1 MDTREKDIEKLK
13 DYKGG
18 GTLDLMTAVYGDKYS
33 RKELKIMT
41 DDKEIIFREIYKNNV
56 VPIMGFME
64 MFELIKSKE
73 ILVGIAS
80 NAIRKNVKMILS
92 ELKIYGKFDSIIC
105 GDEVKKGKPDPEMFN
120 ETVDRFNLKKE
131 ECLIF
136 EDSIEGVTAA
146 VNSNV
151 ALAVSNPPAA
161 LKKSTLRIGLV
172 IAPVESVPITASAL
186 PSSVLEPVGNVAPEA
201 AIAIAPVPSEEIV
214 APSKLIELEERNIS
228 FHLLSA
234 LPKL

>member
-1 MDTREKDIEKLK
+1 MIKGVIFDMDGTIVDSLPYHYRAWETFFEENKVENFSEKLK

-56 VPIMGFME
+56 LPIKGFME
-64 MFELIKSKE
+64 IFELIKSKK
-73 ILVGIAS
+73 ILVGLAS

-92 ELKIYGKFDSIIC
+92 ELKIYEKFDSIIC
-105 GDEVKKGKPDPEMFN
+105 GDEVEKGKPDPEMFN
-120 ETVDRFNLKKE
+120 ETVNRFKLKKD

-136 EDSIEGVTAA
+136 EDSVEGVTAA

-151 ALAVSNPPAA
+151 DVIGITSSSSD
-161 LKKSTLRIGLV
+161 KILRDRGC
-172 IAPVESVPITASAL
+172 
-186 PSSVLEPVGNVAPEA
+186 
-201 AIAIAPVPSEEIV
+201 
-214 APSKLIELEERNIS
+214 KLTIENYLN
-228 FHLLSA
+228 FDLSI
-234 LPKL
+234 

>member
-1 MDTREKDIEKLK
+1 MKKGIIFDMDGTIVDSLPYHYKAWKIFFKENKVENFSKKLK

-56 VPIMGFME
+56 VPIMGFMD
-64 MFELIKSKE
+64 MFELIKSKN
-73 ILVGIAS
+73 ILVGLAS
-80 NAIRKNVKMILS
+80 NAVRKNVKMIFS
-92 ELKIYGKFDSIIC
+92 ELKIYEKFDSIIC
-105 GDEVKKGKPDPEMFN
+105 GDEVRKGKPDPEMFD

-136 EDSIEGVTAA
+136 EDSVEGVSAA

-151 ALAVSNPPAA
+151 DVVGITS
-161 LKKSTLRIGLV
+161 STSEKILIDKGC
-172 IAPVESVPITASAL
+172 ITTIDNYLNFDMSIY
-186 PSSVLEPVGNVAPEA
+186 G
-201 AIAIAPVPSEEIV
+201 
-214 APSKLIELEERNIS
+214 
-228 FHLLSA
+228 
-234 LPKL
+234 

>member
-1 MDTREKDIEKLK
+1 MIKGVIFDMDGTIVDSLPYHYEAWKIFFNENKVENFSEKLK

-56 VPIMGFME
+56 VPIAGFME
-64 MFELIKSKE
+64 MFELIKSKK

-92 ELKIYGKFDSIIC
+92 ELKIYEEFDSIIC
-105 GDEVKKGKPDPEMFN
+105 GDEVRKGKPDPEMFN

-131 ECLIF
+131 KCLIF
-136 EDSIEGVTAA
+136 EDSVEGVTAA
-146 VNSNV
+146 ANSKV
-151 ALAVSNPPAA
+151 GVIGISS
-161 LKKSTLRIGLV
+161 STSGKI
-172 IAPVESVPITASAL
+172 
-186 PSSVLEPVGNVAPEA
+186 
-201 AIAIAPVPSEEIV
+201 
-214 APSKLIELEERNIS
+214 LIDKGCKTTIDNYLNFDMSIYG
-228 FHLLSA
+228 
-234 LPKL
+234 

>member
-1 MDTREKDIEKLK
+1 MIKGVIFDMDGTIVDSLPYHYEAWKIFFNENKVENFSEKLK

-56 VPIMGFME
+56 VPIAGFME
-64 MFELIKSKE
+64 MFKLIKSKK

-92 ELKIYGKFDSIIC
+92 ELKIYEEFDSIIC
-105 GDEVKKGKPDPEMFN
+105 GDEVRRGKPDPEMFN

-131 ECLIF
+131 KCLIF
-136 EDSIEGVTAA
+136 EDSVEGVTAA
-146 VNSNV
+146 ANSRV
-151 ALAVSNPPAA
+151 DVIGITS
-161 LKKSTLRIGLV
+161 STSGKI
-172 IAPVESVPITASAL
+172 
-186 PSSVLEPVGNVAPEA
+186 
-201 AIAIAPVPSEEIV
+201 
-214 APSKLIELEERNIS
+214 LIDKGCKTTIDNYLNFDMSIYG
-228 FHLLSA
+228 
-234 LPKL
+234 